1 MNFEMILAFVIA
13 VGGPYDRDAT
23 RGQVIAYL
31 VILFFVCV
39 VAFVTIKNKR
49 K

>member
-1 MNFEMILAFVIA
+1 MISAFIFA
-13 VGGPYDRDAT
+13 VGGFYDRDAS

-31 VILFFVCV
+31 IILLFVCG
-39 VAFVTIKNKR
+39 VAFLAIKNKR

>member
-1 MNFEMILAFVIA
+1 MNIQTIIA
-13 VGGPYDRDAT
+13 VGGFYDHGAT
-23 RGQVIAYL
+23 KGQVIAYL
-31 VILFFVCV
+31 IILFFVCV